1 MKQRKAKGEDAEN
14 TKTTDTPN
22 RELYFFFF
30 FFNRELSKQR
40 ESHVQ
45 NYYNSHGMCL
55 GNY

>member
-22 RELYFFFF
+22 REL
-30 FFNRELSKQR
+30 SKQR

-45 NYYNSHGMCL
+45 NYATAMECAWGITSSFK
-55 GNY
+55 